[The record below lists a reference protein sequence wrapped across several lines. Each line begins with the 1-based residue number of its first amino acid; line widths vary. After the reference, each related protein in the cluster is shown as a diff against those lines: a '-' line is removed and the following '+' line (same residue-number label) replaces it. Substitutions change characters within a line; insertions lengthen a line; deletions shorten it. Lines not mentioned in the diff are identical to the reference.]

1 MDRELLLLYTMAA
14 FTGVAALSLVVMA
27 GMVFGMYRSSQ
38 LMRERIIAF
47 MDKLEPL
54 ADSARQTL
62 DETRSQT
69 KDILVDVKEL
79 TAAGRKQMATVEGLL
94 DDLSRTARLQ
104 AERVDGGV
112 ELTLRRVNETTE
124 IVQKTILEPIR
135 QVRGVVSAVT
145 AVLEHLSGASRRPT
159 PDRATSDEEMFI

>member
-14 FTGVAALSLVVMA
+14 FTGVAAISLVAMA
-27 GMVFGMYRSSQ
+27 GMVFGMYRSSK
-38 LMRERIIAF
+38 LMRARVTAF

-54 ADSARQTL
+54 AESATRTL
-62 DETRSQT
+62 NETREQT
-69 KDILVDVKEL
+69 KEILADVKEL
-79 TAAGRKQMATVEGLL
+79 TASGRKQMATVESLL
-94 DDLSRTARLQ
+94 DDLSQTARLQ

-112 ELTLRRVNETTE
+112 EMTLRRVNETTE

-135 QVRGVVSAVT
+135 QVRGVISAVT

>member
-14 FTGVAALSLVVMA
+14 FTGVAAISLVVMA
-27 GMVFGMYRSSQ
+27 GMVFGMYRSSK
-38 LMRERIIAF
+38 LMRERVTAF

-54 ADSARQTL
+54 ADSARRTL
-62 DETRSQT
+62 DDTRDQT
-69 KDILVDVKEL
+69 KEILVDVKEL
-79 TAAGRKQMATVEGLL
+79 TASGRKQMATVESLL
-94 DDLSRTARLQ
+94 TDLSQTARLQ
-104 AERVDGGV
+104 VERVDGGV
-112 ELTLRRVNETTE
+112 ETTLRRVNETTE

>member
-14 FTGVAALSLVVMA
+14 FTGVAAIALVAMA
-27 GMVFGMYRSSQ
+27 GMVFGMYRSSKV
-38 LMRERIIAF
+38 MRERVTSF
-47 MDKLEPL
+47 MDKVEPL
-54 ADSARQTL
+54 AESARKTL
-62 DETRSQT
+62 DETRDQT
-69 KDILVDVKEL
+69 KQILVDVKEI
-79 TAAGRKQMATVEGLL
+79 TASGRKQMATVESLL
-94 DDLSRTARLQ
+94 DDLSQTARLQ

-112 ELTLRRVNETTE
+112 EVTLRRLNETTE
-124 IVQKTILEPIR
+124 IVQKTILGPIR

>member
-14 FTGVAALSLVVMA
+14 FTGVAAISLVAMA
-27 GMVFGMYRSSQ
+27 GMVFGMYRSSK
-38 LMRERIIAF
+38 LMRERVTSF
-47 MDKLEPL
+47 MDKVEPL

-62 DETRSQT
+62 DETREQT
-69 KDILVDVKEL
+69 KGILADVKEL
-79 TAAGRKQMATVEGLL
+79 TASGRKQMAAVESLL
-94 DDLSRTARLQ
+94 DDLSQTARLQ

-112 ELTLRRVNETTE
+112 EMTLRRVNETTE

-135 QVRGVVSAVT
+135 QIRGVVSAVT
-145 AVLEHLSGASRRPT
+145 AVMEHLSGASRRPT

>member
-14 FTGVAALSLVVMA
+14 FTGVAAISLVVMA
-27 GMVFGMYRSSQ
+27 VMVFGMYRSSKA
-38 LMRERIIAF
+38 MTARVTSF

-54 ADSARQTL
+54 AESARQTL
-62 DETRSQT
+62 DETREQT
-69 KDILVDVKEL
+69 KGILLDVKDL
-79 TAAGRKQMATVEGLL
+79 TASGRKQMATVESLL
-94 DDLSRTARLQ
+94 TDLSQTARLQ

-135 QVRGVVSAVT
+135 HVRGVVSAVT

-159 PDRATSDEEMFI
+159 PDQATSDEEMFI

>member
-14 FTGVAALSLVVMA
+14 FTGVAAISLVAMA
-27 GMVFGMYRSSQ
+27 GMVFGMYRSSK
-38 LMRERIIAF
+38 LMRVRATSL

-54 ADSARQTL
+54 AESARKTL
-62 DETRSQT
+62 DETRDQT
-69 KDILVDVKEL
+69 KEILVDVKEL
-79 TAAGRKQMATVEGLL
+79 TASGRKQMATVESLL
-94 DDLSRTARLQ
+94 DDLSQTARVQ

-112 ELTLRRVNETTE
+112 ETTLRRVNETTE

-135 QVRGVVSAVT
+135 QVRGVVFAVT

>member
-14 FTGVAALSLVVMA
+14 FTGVAAIALVAMA
-27 GMVFGMYRSSQ
+27 GMVFGMYRSSKV
-38 LMRERIIAF
+38 MRERATAF

-62 DETRSQT
+62 DETRAQT

-79 TAAGRKQMATVEGLL
+79 TASGRKQMATVESLL

-104 AERVDGGV
+104 AERLDGGV
-112 ELTLRRVNETTE
+112 ELTVRRVNETTE
-124 IVQKTILEPIR
+124 LVQKAILEPIR
-135 QVRGVVSAVT
+135 HVRGVVSAVT

>member
-14 FTGVAALSLVVMA
+14 FTGVAALSLVAMA
-27 GMVFGMYRSSQ
+27 GMVFGMYRSSK
-38 LMRERIIAF
+38 LMRARATAF

-54 ADSARQTL
+54 AESATRTL
-62 DETRSQT
+62 DETREQT
-69 KDILVDVKEL
+69 KGILVDVKEL
-79 TAAGRKQMATVEGLL
+79 TASGRRQMATVESLL
-94 DDLSRTARLQ
+94 GDLSQTARLQ

-112 ELTLRRVNETTE
+112 ETTLRRVNETTE

-135 QVRGVVSAVT
+135 QVRGVVSAVI

>member
-14 FTGVAALSLVVMA
+14 FTGVAAIALVVMA
-27 GMVFGMYRSSQ
+27 VMVFGMYRSSKE
-38 LMRERIIAF
+38 MRARVTLFI
-47 MDKLEPL
+47 DKLEPL
-54 ADSARQTL
+54 ADSARKTL
-62 DETRSQT
+62 DETREQT
-69 KDILVDVKEL
+69 KDILVDVKAL
-79 TAAGRKQMATVEGLL
+79 TTSGCKQMATVESLL
-94 DDLSRTARLQ
+94 ADLSQTARLQ

-112 ELTLRRVNETTE
+112 EMTLRRVNETTE

-135 QVRGVVSAVT
+135 QVRGIVSAVT

>member
-1 MDRELLLLYTMAA
+1 
-14 FTGVAALSLVVMA
+14 MA
-27 GMVFGMYRSSQ
+27 GMVFGMYRSSK
-38 LMRERIIAF
+38 LMRERVTSF
-47 MDKLEPL
+47 LDKVEPL

-62 DETRSQT
+62 DETREQT
-69 KDILVDVKEL
+69 KSILVDVKEL
-79 TAAGRKQMATVEGLL
+79 TTSGRKQMATLEGLL
-94 DDLSRTARLQ
+94 DDLSQTARLQ
-104 AERVDGGV
+104 AERVDGSV
-112 ELTLRRVNETTE
+112 EMTLRRVNETTE

>member
-14 FTGVAALSLVVMA
+14 FTGVAAISLVAMA
-27 GMVFGMYRSSQ
+27 GMVFGMYRSSK
-38 LMRERIIAF
+38 LMRERVTSF
-47 MDKLEPL
+47 MDKVEPL

-62 DETRSQT
+62 DETREQT
-69 KDILVDVKEL
+69 KGILADVKEL
-79 TAAGRKQMATVEGLL
+79 TASGRKQMAAVESLL
-94 DDLSRTARLQ
+94 DDLSQTARLQ

-112 ELTLRRVNETTE
+112 EMTLRRVNETTE

-135 QVRGVVSAVT
+135 QIRGVVSAVT

>member
-1 MDRELLLLYTMAA
+1 MYRELLLLYTMAA
-14 FTGVAALSLVVMA
+14 FTGVAAISLVAMA
-27 GMVFGMYRSSQ
+27 GMVFGMYRSSK
-38 LMRERIIAF
+38 LMRERVTSF
-47 MDKLEPL
+47 MDKVEPL

-62 DETRSQT
+62 DETREQT
-69 KDILVDVKEL
+69 KGILADVKEL
-79 TAAGRKQMATVEGLL
+79 TASGRKQMAAVESLL
-94 DDLSRTARLQ
+94 DDLSQTARLQ

-112 ELTLRRVNETTE
+112 EMTLRRVNETTE

-135 QVRGVVSAVT
+135 QIRGVVSAVT

>member
-14 FTGVAALSLVVMA
+14 FTGVAAISLVAMA
-27 GMVFGMYRSSQ
+27 GMVFGMYRSSK
-38 LMRERIIAF
+38 LMRERVASF
-47 MDKLEPL
+47 MDKVEPL
-54 ADSARQTL
+54 AESARQTL
-62 DETRSQT
+62 DETRDQT
-69 KDILVDVKEL
+69 KEILVDVKEL
-79 TAAGRKQMATVEGLL
+79 TASGRKQMATVESLL
-94 DDLSRTARLQ
+94 TDLSQTARLQ

-112 ELTLRRVNETTE
+112 EMTLRRVNETTE
-124 IVQKTILEPIR
+124 VVQKTILEPIR

>member
-14 FTGVAALSLVVMA
+14 FTGVAAIALVAMA
-27 GMVFGMYRSSQ
+27 GMVFGMYRSSK
-38 LMRERIIAF
+38 LMQARATSF
-47 MDKLEPL
+47 MDKVEPL
-54 ADSARQTL
+54 AESARQTL
-62 DETRSQT
+62 DETRAQT
-69 KDILVDVKEL
+69 KDILVDVKEI
-79 TAAGRKQMATVEGLL
+79 TASGRKQMATVESLL
-94 DDLSRTARLQ
+94 NDLSQTARLQ

-112 ELTLRRVNETTE
+112 EMTLRRVNETTA

>member
-1 MDRELLLLYTMAA
+1 MDRELLLIYTMAA
-14 FTGVAALSLVVMA
+14 FTGVAAISLVAMA
-27 GMVFGMYRSSQ
+27 GMVFGMYRSSKQ
-38 LMRERIIAF
+38 MRERVTSF

-54 ADSARQTL
+54 ADSARRTL
-62 DETRSQT
+62 DETREQT
-69 KDILVDVKEL
+69 KAILVDVKEL
-79 TAAGRKQMATVEGLL
+79 TTSGRKQMATVESLL
-94 DDLSRTARLQ
+94 DDLSQTARLQ

-112 ELTLRRVNETTE
+112 EMTLRRVNETTE

>member
-14 FTGVAALSLVVMA
+14 FTGVAAIALVVMA
-27 GMVFGMYRSSQ
+27 GMVFGMYRSSKA
-38 LMRERIIAF
+38 MRERATSF

-54 ADSARQTL
+54 AESARKTL
-62 DETRSQT
+62 DETRDQT
-69 KDILVDVKEL
+69 KQILVDVKEI
-79 TAAGRKQMATVEGLL
+79 TASGRKQMATVESLL
-94 DDLSRTARLQ
+94 DDLSQTARLQ

-112 ELTLRRVNETTE
+112 EVTLRRLNETTE
-124 IVQKTILEPIR
+124 IVQKTILGPIR

>member
-1 MDRELLLLYTMAA
+1 MDRELLLLYTMTA
-14 FTGVAALSLVVMA
+14 FTGVAAISLVVMA
-27 GMVFGMYRSSQ
+27 CMVFGMYRSSK
-38 LMRERIIAF
+38 LMRERITSF
-47 MDKLEPL
+47 LDKLEPL

-62 DETRSQT
+62 DETRKQT

-79 TAAGRKQMATVEGLL
+79 TAAGRKQMASVESLL
-94 DDLSRTARLQ
+94 EDLSQTARLL

-124 IVQKTILEPIR
+124 ILQKTILEPIR
-135 QVRGVVSAVT
+135 HVRGVVSAVT

>member
-14 FTGVAALSLVVMA
+14 FTGVAAIALVAMA
-27 GMVFGMYRSSQ
+27 GMVFGMYRSSKV
-38 LMRERIIAF
+38 MRDRVTSF
-47 MDKLEPL
+47 MDKVEPL
-54 ADSARQTL
+54 AESARKTL
-62 DETRSQT
+62 DETRDQT
-69 KDILVDVKEL
+69 KQILVDVKDI
-79 TAAGRKQMATVEGLL
+79 TASGRKQMATVESLL
-94 DDLSRTARLQ
+94 DDLSQTARLQ

-112 ELTLRRVNETTE
+112 EVTLRRLNETTE
-124 IVQKTILEPIR
+124 IVQKTILGPIR

>member
-14 FTGVAALSLVVMA
+14 FTGVAAIALVAMA
-27 GMVFGMYRSSQ
+27 GMVFGMYRSSKV
-38 LMRERIIAF
+38 MRERATSF
-47 MDKLEPL
+47 MDKVEPL
-54 ADSARQTL
+54 AESARKTL
-62 DETRSQT
+62 DETRDQT
-69 KDILVDVKEL
+69 KQILVDVKEI
-79 TAAGRKQMATVEGLL
+79 TASGRKQMATVESLL
-94 DDLSRTARLQ
+94 DDLSQTARLQ

-112 ELTLRRVNETTE
+112 EVTLRRLNETTE
-124 IVQKTILEPIR
+124 IVQKTILGPIR

>member
-14 FTGVAALSLVVMA
+14 FTGVAAISLVVMA
-27 GMVFGMYRSSQ
+27 GMVFGMYRSSK
-38 LMRERIIAF
+38 LMRERVTSF

-54 ADSARQTL
+54 ADSARKTL
-62 DETRSQT
+62 DETRDQT
-69 KDILVDVKEL
+69 KEILVDVKEL
-79 TAAGRKQMATVEGLL
+79 TASGRKQMATVESLL
-94 DDLSRTARLQ
+94 NDLSQTARLQ
-104 AERVDGGV
+104 VERVDGGV
-112 ELTLRRVNETTE
+112 ETTLRRVNETTE

>member
-14 FTGVAALSLVVMA
+14 FTGVAAISLVAMA
-27 GMVFGMYRSSQ
+27 GMVFGMYRSSKQ
-38 LMRERIIAF
+38 MRERANSF

-54 ADSARQTL
+54 VDSARQTL
-62 DETRSQT
+62 DETREQT
-69 KDILVDVKEL
+69 KGILVDVKEL
-79 TAAGRKQMATVEGLL
+79 TASGRKQMATVESLL
-94 DDLSRTARLQ
+94 ADLSQTARLQ

-124 IVQKTILEPIR
+124 VLQKTILEPIR
-135 QVRGVVSAVT
+135 HVRGVVSAVT